1 MTAKS
6 RGRKHSQ
13 TKKTKSRPRTVAAPG
28 KVTGKKATEAT
39 PVAGVLPVKVTDE
52 EIMEKTASYDNVP
65 RELRKVTLVG
75 SMVIALLIA
84 LAIFLS

>member
-13 TKKTKSRPRTVAAPG
+13 TKKTKSRPHTVAAPS
-28 KVTGKKATEAT
+28 KVTGKKAKEAA

-52 EIMEKTASYDNVP
+52 EIMEKTADYGNVP
-65 RELRKVTLVG
+65 RELRKVALVG
-75 SMVIALLIA
+75 SVVIALLIA
-84 LAIFLS
+84 LAVVLS